1 MFVWTLPTDAA
12 SGIWFPHIIQCN
24 EFRAI
29 QVRSSCDHSSAV
41 KLVFDHGPMRVI
53 KRDVFGKKKKGII
66 QIVFIWQHAQKVW
79 PEIYIQYKAAVPVTH
94 TELVDTYTYKWPK
107 IRVYNFNWTK
117 SLLWLAQGPRGDA
130 DCWYFCLFKLFTH
143 SETALILVC
152 GTLVVWGCGAAW
164 GTDGLSKNL
173 SENIQPVVTV
183 QWLCLT
189 WLWKI
194 PHSYFGETAVI
205 YFKLLFEF
213 LYIQYSRVITEETQ
227 LQAPNLFS
235 NQWAQEKERAPFP
248 ALAHTWESVPTSILK

>member
-24 EFRAI
+24 ESRAI

-53 KRDVFGKKKKGII
+53 KRVVFGKKKKRDYSNC
-66 QIVFIWQHAQKVW
+66 
-79 PEIYIQYKAAVPVTH
+79 IYLTTRSKSLAWNLH
-94 TELVDTYTYKWPK
+94 TVQSSCPSDAHRTSWYMYKWPK